1 MLEGMTGDNCNTGS
15 TPKGTYMD
23 IKFGTDGWRGLIA
36 RDFTFDN
43 LGLVAHATARYVRS
57 IQKDG
62 ASVVVGYDTRFLS
75 DEFAKE
81 TARIL
86 AGYGITVH
94 LTNAISSTPQ
104 VSFHTKSKKAQ
115 LGVVITASHN
125 PPEYSG
131 FKVKAS
137 FGGPAIPEQ
146 IARIEKE
153 LAALDGKA
161 PKVKVPSYEQAVESK
176 SIRLFDAKEA
186 YVKYLFKKIDIDLIR
201 SSKLKLVYDPM
212 HGAGINFM
220 HEILPDVFEI
230 HGWHNPGF
238 GEIDHPEPIAEC
250 LKPLMQTVKKTGAD
264 VGLATD
270 GDADRLGLVDGTGGY
285 VDPHRVFMLLLDYL
299 YNEKKRRGAVVKTV
313 SLTSMVNRFCEKHN
327 LDLVETPVG
336 FKYVAK
342 LMTEG
347 KVIIGGEES
356 GGLGTS
362 LHIPER
368 DGIFNGLLI
377 LEMMATRKKSLKQ
390 MCDELDEQY
399 GPHRYRRRDVR
410 VTEQVKKA
418 VLAACAK
425 RPLKIGRY
433 NVLSIDDKDGY
444 KFTVDGGAWLLIRAS
459 GTEPLL
465 RFYAEASTLSK
476 VEELLNEGLSMG
488 Q

>member
-1 MLEGMTGDNCNTGS
+1 
-15 TPKGTYMD
+15 MD

-43 LGLVAHATARYVRS
+43 VNLVAHATARYVRT

-75 DEFAKE
+75 NEFAAE
-81 TARIL
+81 VARVL
-86 AGYGITVH
+86 AGYGITVY
-94 LTNAISSTPQ
+94 LTDSISSTPQ
-104 VSFHTKSKKAQ
+104 VSFHTKAKKAQ

-125 PPEYSG
+125 PPEYNG

-146 IARIEKE
+146 IAKIEKE
-153 LAALDGKA
+153 LAALQGKT
-161 PKVKVPSYEQAVESK
+161 PRIKLPTFQDAVSAHT
-176 SIRLFDAKEA
+176 IRLFDAKES
-186 YVKYLFKKIDIDLIR
+186 YVKYLQKKINFNLIK
-201 SSKLKLVYDPM
+201 SAKLKVVYDPM

-220 HEILPDVFEI
+220 HDVLPDAFEI
-230 HGWHNPGF
+230 HSWHNPNF

-250 LKPLMQTVKKTGAD
+250 LAPLMKTVKSRGAD
-264 VGLATD
+264 VGIATD
-270 GDADRLGLVDGTGGY
+270 GDADRLGLVDGSGNY

-299 YNEKKRRGAVVKTV
+299 YHEKKRRGTVVKTV
-313 SLTSMVNRFCEKHN
+313 SLTSMVNRFCEKHHLN
-327 LDLVETPVG
+327 LIETPVG

-368 DGIFNGLLI
+368 DGVFNGMLI

-390 MCDELDEQY
+390 LCDELDETY

-410 VTEQVKKA
+410 VTEQVKRA
-418 VLAACAK
+418 VLDACAR

-433 NVLSIDDKDGY
+433 NVLRIDDMDGY

-476 VEELLNEGLSMG
+476 VEELLDAGLSMG
-488 Q
+488 K